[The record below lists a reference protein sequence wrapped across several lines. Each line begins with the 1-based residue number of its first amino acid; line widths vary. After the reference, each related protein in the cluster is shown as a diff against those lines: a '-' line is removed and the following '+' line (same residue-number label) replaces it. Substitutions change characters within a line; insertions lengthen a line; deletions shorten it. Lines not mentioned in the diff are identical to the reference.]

1 MALFLFLLKLKSVSY
16 SQTWRN
22 FVSGKVMTYVFQS
35 HEREN
40 EVHECKAAQDKV
52 KKYKVKIGFIIFIIK
67 SFYNIQI
74 VLKNI

>member
-1 MALFLFLLKLKSVSY
+1 
-16 SQTWRN
+16 
-22 FVSGKVMTYVFQS
+22 MTYVFQS

>member
-1 MALFLFLLKLKSVSY
+1 
-16 SQTWRN
+16 
-22 FVSGKVMTYVFQS
+22 MTYVFQS

-40 EVHECKAAQDKV
+40 EVQECKAAQDKV

-74 VLKNI
+74 LLKNI

>member
-16 SQTWRN
+16 LQTWRN

-40 EVHECKAAQDKV
+40 EVQECKAAQDKV
-52 KKYKVKIGFIIFIIK
+52 KKYKVKIGFIISIIK